1 MNTKTDPDLDAMIHA
16 FVDGEL
22 DAQAEQAAR
31 AQMETDPAAAQRAHD
46 YRRQGDALHDL
57 YDDVLS
63 EPLAAEM
70 RAALNAPVGRSS
82 RSFWNAPVWRM
93 AAAIALFVAGGFGGW
108 WSHAVTGPDT
118 SMALAQSSPYV
129 SRAIGAHVVYA
140 AEVRHPVEVA
150 ASEEQHLIK
159 WLSARLGRDVH
170 APKLAEAGFELVGG
184 RLLPDDAKP
193 AAQFMYENRTGQR
206 VTLYVSLNGAPADT
220 SFRIVEQDG
229 TSAIYWLEDGLGY
242 ALAGDLPREDML
254 KIARLVYDALIA

>member
-1 MNTKTDPDLDAMIHA
+1 MNAKTDPDLDAMIHA

-22 DAQAEQAAR
+22 DAQGEDAVQAHL
-31 AQMETDPAAAQRAHD
+31 ESDPNAAQRAAD
-46 YRRQGDALHDL
+46 YRRQRDGLHEL

-63 EPLAAEM
+63 EPLTAEM
-70 RAALNAPVGRSS
+70 RATLNTPVGHRRNSIL
-82 RSFWNAPVWRM
+82 NAPVWRM
-93 AAAIALFVAGGFGGW
+93 AAAIALFVAGGVGGW
-108 WSHAVTGPDT
+108 WGHDVTTPDASNMT
-118 SMALAQSSPYV
+118 AQSSPYV
-129 SRAIGAHVVYA
+129 SRAIGAHVVFA

-159 WLSARLGRDVH
+159 WLSTRLGRNVR

-193 AAQFMYENRTGQR
+193 AAQFMYENQTGQR
-206 VTLYVSLNGAPADT
+206 VTLYVSLDGAPADT
-220 SFRIVEQDG
+220 SFRIIEQDD

-242 ALAGDLPREDML
+242 ALAGDLPRKDML